1 MDDHWRPIYTM
12 CSVCQENLQYDVII
26 KFENLD
32 TEERY
37 NKNILFRL
45 VNQCEI
51 NYIPLSPIPPSVL
64 KWDILIFTFSS
75 FFAPEVYILEAPFLH
90 CWDFTL
96 FVATASMFKTG
107 MVTQVA

>member
-64 KWDILIFTFSS
+64 KWDIF
-75 FFAPEVYILEAPFLH
+75 
-90 CWDFTL
+90 
-96 FVATASMFKTG
+96 
-107 MVTQVA
+107 